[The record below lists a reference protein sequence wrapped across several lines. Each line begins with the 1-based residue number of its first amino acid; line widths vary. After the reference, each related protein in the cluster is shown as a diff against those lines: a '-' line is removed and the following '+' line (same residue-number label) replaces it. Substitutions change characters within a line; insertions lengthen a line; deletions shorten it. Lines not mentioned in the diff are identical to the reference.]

1 MTFLRNAQGTAD
13 AESGGHDDRVM
24 SAMIGLFCMH
34 QQLDEPEDSSGL
46 PETPKKFS
54 VDIPQSHMIDPEFAS
69 ILEFGSQDSYDA
81 TWLNY

>member
-13 AESGGHDDRVM
+13 AENGGYDDRVM

-46 PETPKKFS
+46 PETPQKFS
-54 VDIPQSHMIDPEFAS
+54 VDIPQSHMIDPEFSA
-69 ILEFGSQDSYDA
+69 ILEYGIKDSYEQS
-81 TWLNY
+81 WLDY